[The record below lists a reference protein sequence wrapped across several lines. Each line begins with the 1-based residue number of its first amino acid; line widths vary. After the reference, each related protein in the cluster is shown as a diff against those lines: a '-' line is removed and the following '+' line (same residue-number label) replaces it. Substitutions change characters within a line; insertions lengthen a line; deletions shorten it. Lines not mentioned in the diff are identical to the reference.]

1 MRLVVRVLLLV
12 LALAVVTV
20 GVTAARV
27 WQAGNDDRARE
38 VDALVVLG
46 AAQFDGVPQDVLR
59 ARLEHAQELY
69 ASGTAPRIL
78 TVGGKLAGDRFT
90 EADAGQNY
98 LVEHGVPATN
108 ILPVG
113 VGSDTLDS
121 MKAVA
126 AVMKERGWDSAVV
139 VTDPW
144 HELRATSMLAD
155 QGITVYGSPT
165 TTGPSVQGNGVKVRY
180 VVRESVAYL
189 AYQLGRLLS

>member
-27 WQAGNDDRARE
+27 WQAGNDDQARE

-46 AAQFDGVPQDVLR
+46 AAQFDGVPQDVLQ

-69 ASGTAPRIL
+69 GSGTAPRIL

-90 EADAGQNY
+90 EADAGQRY

-113 VGSDTLDS
+113 VGRDTLGS
-121 MKAVA
+121 MRAVA
-126 AVMKERGWDSAVV
+126 AVMKERGWDSAVL

-144 HELRATSMLAD
+144 HELRATSMLTD
-155 QGITVYGSPT
+155 QGISAYGSPT
-165 TTGPSVQGNGVKVRY
+165 TTGPSVRGNGVKVRY

-189 AYQLGRLLS
+189 AYQLGRLRP

>member
-1 MRLVVRVLLLV
+1 VRLVVRLLLLV
-12 LALAVVTV
+12 AVAVVVLV
-20 GVTAARV
+20 GVTAVRV
-27 WQAGNDDRARE
+27 WQAGNTDQARKA
-38 VDALVVLG
+38 DALVVLG
-46 AAQFDGVPQDVLR
+46 AAQFDGVPQDVLQ

-69 ASGTAPRIL
+69 AAGQAPRIL
-78 TVGGKLAGDRFT
+78 TVGGKQRGDRFT

-98 LVEHGVPATN
+98 LVKHQVPAAS

-126 AVMKERGWDSAVV
+126 AVMNERGWDSAVV

-189 AYQLGRLLS
+189 AYELGRLLS